1 MTIHRL
7 NNPFYIALLADA
19 VLSSCIKLHHK
30 MNFYIAWINTYSRL
44 KDLTE
49 LSHELEVVSFRD

>member
-1 MTIHRL
+1 
-7 NNPFYIALLADA
+7 
-19 VLSSCIKLHHK
+19 
-30 MNFYIAWINTYSRL
+30 MNFYIAWINTYSYL